1 LFALEI
7 ILFIWQCRFRQLMN
21 FKTCNEKLIVS
32 TGKSRE
38 EKEENETERTF
49 SQNFLYKS
57 RGSFKVITDQTR
69 LN

>member
-1 LFALEI
+1 MSLSSAAEFQNL
-7 ILFIWQCRFRQLMN
+7 QR
-21 FKTCNEKLIVS
+21 KIVS
-32 TGKSRE
+32 TGKSQE

-69 LN
+69 LNWRFKKF